1 MGLIRK
7 MLGGSLIGLGIS
19 SSIVLPACMA
29 EGSMIY
35 SEGKEEY
42 SKSEEYTVIELNAN
56 QEIEY
61 LKDKLIAA
69 QGDFLNGRIDATDL
83 ATIKTKYEEALSKK
97 ETLLEDSYENTEVEY
112 YKKKREKG
120 ENLSYALIG
129 LAPAFI
135 EIVAGVCLSLGER
148 QWYQP

>member
-7 MLGGSLIGLGIS
+7 MLGGGLIALAIS
-19 SSIVLPACMA
+19 SVAVPPFCCC
-29 EGSMIY
+29 EGVRIY
-35 SEGKEEY
+35 RDGREEY
-42 SKSEEYTVIELNAN
+42 SKSEEYAVIELNTN

-61 LKDKLIAA
+61 LEGKYISA

-120 ENLSYALIG
+120 ENLSYALMG
-129 LAPAFI
+129 LAPAFV
-135 EIVAGVCLSLGER
+135 EIVAGVCLSLEER